1 MKIVLVSAN
10 DNYLK
15 KMNTAPLGLLYVA
28 SALEAVG
35 HEVVVIDSQNEE
47 LDNKSITKKIISI
60 NPDVVGITGTTENR
74 FVVIDLFK
82 AIKQVLPHVL
92 TVWGGPHAT
101 LTFRDAIDK
110 VRDVDVIVKGEGEIT
125 APEFL
130 EAYIKRYDFGKVQGI
145 IYRDNDGRII
155 ETADRPFIDNLDAL
169 PLPARHLVDM
179 DKYIV
184 TVEGEYKTRAA
195 GIISLRGCPYECY
208 FCANRALGLRKVRKR
223 SPENVVAEIEYIINK
238 YKIDG
243 FNFWDDSFTIDEAHL
258 RDICFLIIKRG
269 LNIKWFAR
277 APVNTINAEN
287 IRLMR
292 KAGCVSIGIGAES
305 GSEKVLR
312 AMNKTLSLNLLEAAN
327 VALNEGMV
335 VKCTF
340 MVSLPEET
348 EDDLRLT
355 FDLMDRLKK
364 KKVVAFYSFTRIY
377 PMTKFEYLA
386 KERSVIPKDF
396 SWNSP
401 YEFKDAEL
409 LGSNPSLPMYSN
421 GLMTHADIKFYV
433 ARRQNSLMGLL
444 FKGLKKIFCARNMS
458 DIKILIHFIKELFHK
473 KTRFGNEPK

>member
-1 MKIVLVSAN
+1 MKIVLVSAR

-15 KMNTAPLGLLYVA
+15 KMHTAPLGLLYVA
-28 SALEAVG
+28 STLEAAG
-35 HEVVVIDSQNEE
+35 HEVIVIDSQNEE
-47 LDNKSITKKIISI
+47 LDNKGVLRNIISI
-60 NPDVVGITGTTENR
+60 KPDAVGITGTTENR
-74 FVVIDLFK
+74 FIVIELFK
-82 AIKQVLPHVL
+82 MIKEALPSVL
-92 TVWGGPHAT
+92 TIWGGPHAT
-101 LTFRDAIDK
+101 LTSRDAIDK
-110 VRDVDVIVKGEGEIT
+110 IVDVDIIVKGEGEIT
-125 APEFL
+125 TPEFL
-130 EAYIKRYDFGKVQGI
+130 EAYSKTDDLGKIQGI
-145 IYRDNDGRII
+145 IYRSKEGSII
-155 ETADRPFIDNLDAL
+155 ETPDRPFISDLNTL

-195 GIISLRGCPYECY
+195 GIISLRGCPYDCY
-208 FCANRALGLRKVRKR
+208 FCANGALGLRKVRKR
-223 SPENVVAEIEYIINK
+223 SPENVVAEMEYIVNK

-258 RDICFLIIKRG
+258 RDICSLIIKRG
-269 LNIKWFAR
+269 LDIKWFAR

-287 IRLMR
+287 IKLMR

-312 AMNKTLSLNLLEAAN
+312 AMNKTLSLNLLEATN

-348 EDDLRLT
+348 EDDLKLT
-355 FDLMDRLKK
+355 FDLIDRLKK

-386 KERSVIPKDF
+386 KERGIMPKDF

-421 GLMTHADIKFYV
+421 GLMSHADIKFYV
-433 ARRQNSLMGLL
+433 ARRQNSLLGLL
-444 FKGLKKIFCARNMS
+444 FKGLKKIFCARNMG

-473 KTRFGNEPK
+473 KARLGNGPK